1 MNESTQSDTPR
12 TEKEK
17 QSFPLHDQ
25 RGITW
30 HDIVYADFSRQL
42 EKPLNRLC
50 KMAGFEITK
59 GDNEGTAAE
68 KVSATIAKF
77 KQIERELNEAWNE
90 CERLRL
96 LVPTTAQHM
105 VYHSLLTKYD
115 ALKNELNQ
123 WKECADELAE
133 SGTVWNKSIAK
144 ILSNGGINIQRWW
157 QEIVDSQQTGSRSLA
172 HYNQLKQG
180 EGK

>member
-1 MNESTQSDTPR
+1 MNEPTKSDTPR

-30 HDIVYADFSRQL
+30 HDIVYADFARQL

-105 VYHSLLTKYD
+105 VYHSLLIKHE
-115 ALKNELNQ
+115 ALKNELNKANKIIARLQ
-123 WKECADELAE
+123 DEIKRPNL
-133 SGTVWNKSIAK
+133 GF
-144 ILSNGGINIQRWW
+144 
-157 QEIVDSQQTGSRSLA
+157 
-172 HYNQLKQG
+172 
-180 EGK
+180 